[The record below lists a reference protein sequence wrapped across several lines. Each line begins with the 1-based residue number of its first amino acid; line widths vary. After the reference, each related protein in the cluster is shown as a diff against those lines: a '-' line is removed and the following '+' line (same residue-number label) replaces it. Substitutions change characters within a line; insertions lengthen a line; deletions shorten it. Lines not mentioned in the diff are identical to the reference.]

1 MAAYPAINKS
11 RAQLTYNLSPRN
23 GTAIRYIVVHYTA
36 TTAAAENNC
45 IYFGSA
51 NRNSSA
57 DYFID
62 KNGAIWQYNA
72 DPRGHYSWHCG
83 DGGGRY
89 GITNSN
95 SIGIE
100 VVSAGEPYTEQEI
113 ESLHKLVKALQ
124 EDYGVPDANVVRHYD
139 ASRKI
144 CPAPYAGSNDSKWPG
159 LKTEIT
165 RAEEDIVTPE
175 DRSAIAR
182 ETANILKAELPAAVW
197 TYGIGERGVAGKNN
211 APAWQRLGWANGDAY
226 DAKVSAESAK
236 DAANKAP
243 KDTVTTLLGTEVQ
256 RKDTGQKMSILN
268 MFGWA
273 CADATG
279 NASKLGQLIKKLIG

>member
-1 MAAYPAINKS
+1 MAYPAINKS
-11 RAQLTYNLSPRN
+11 RAQLTYNVSRRN
-23 GTAIRYIVVHYTA
+23 GIAVRYVVVHYTGTSA
-36 TTAAAENNC
+36 SAENNC
-45 IYFGSA
+45 IYFGGG
-51 NRNSSA
+51 NRNASA

-62 KNGAIWQYNA
+62 KDGAIFQFNT
-72 DPRGHYSWHCG
+72 DPTNYYSWHCG

-95 SIGIE
+95 SVGIE
-100 VVSAGEPYTEQEI
+100 VVSAGEAYTEQQI

-124 EDYGVPDANVVRHYD
+124 EDYGVPDDNVVRHYD
-139 ASRKI
+139 ASRKL
-144 CPAPYAGSNDSKWPG
+144 CPAPYAGSNDSKWAG
-159 LKTEIT
+159 LKSEIT

-175 DRSAIAR
+175 DRHAIAR
-182 ETANILKAELPAAVW
+182 ETADILKAEMPAAFW
-197 TYGIGERGVAGKNN
+197 NYGIGERGIAGKNN

-226 DAKVSAESAK
+226 DAKVAAQSAK
-236 DAANKAP
+236 DAATKAP

-268 MFGWA
+268 MLGWA

-279 NASKLGQLIKKLIG
+279 NASKLNKLIKKLIG